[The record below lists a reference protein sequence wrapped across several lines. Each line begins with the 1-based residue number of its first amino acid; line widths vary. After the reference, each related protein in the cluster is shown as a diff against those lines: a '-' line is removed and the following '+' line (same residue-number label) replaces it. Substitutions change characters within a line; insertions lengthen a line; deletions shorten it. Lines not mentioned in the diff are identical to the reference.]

1 MRHVVQRIHLQL
13 GDFWWYSLL
22 LFLALRCGDVINA
35 FVGLWL
41 VPKYVPQAELG
52 AVLAITNFASVFGLP
67 ITILVTVYTKFLSR
81 YQALG
86 QVDKVKSLLQ
96 WFIGA
101 SIIFVLVSSLLSV
114 VLLPLFFERIRIVSG
129 SLGLLIV
136 FSGIIGAVTPVFSN
150 ALQGLKK
157 FNALT
162 VQNFLSAPIR
172 LVAMLVAIPF
182 RALSGYMLGQ
192 VAAPLFTICWAGFSL
207 RHELRRE
214 VKATPFW
221 KDDGRRLL
229 KYLGCVSV
237 WFLTGVP
244 YAALFT
250 MIVRQRLPEVES
262 AAYYMIS
269 RFAELG
275 TYAGVTMAVVMFPL
289 VSEAHAKGEPTE
301 GILRK
306 VNIATLA
313 FGALATLV
321 FFFFGGFILGLLPTS
336 APYSRFSFDMSL
348 LCTSLVLGQ
357 IWSNYTS
364 HEIAKERFTFL
375 LYGVPLTVLHIVT
388 LICFTGYSFF
398 YGIFSQSIVDWM
410 GSMNLATLRNILW
423 LQLVVLICRIVLAW
437 IESVIR
443 ANRACRVYSMRSSM
457 GK

>member
-1 MRHVVQRIHLQL
+1 MRRIVQRIHLRL

-22 LFLALRCGDVINA
+22 LFFALRCGDVINA

-41 VPKYVPQAELG
+41 VPKFVPQSELG

-67 ITILVTVYTKFLSR
+67 ITILVTVYTKFLNR
-81 YQALG
+81 YMALG
-86 QVDKVKSLLQ
+86 QAGKVKSLLQ

-101 SIIFVLVSSLLSV
+101 SIVFVLVSSLLSV
-114 VLLPLFFERIRIVSG
+114 ILLPLFFERIRIVSG

-172 LVAMLVAIPF
+172 LVTMLVAIPF

-207 RHELRRE
+207 RKELRSE
-214 VKATPFW
+214 VKPVLFW
-221 KDDGRRLL
+221 KEDGRRLL
-229 KYLGCVSV
+229 KYLACVAV
-237 WFLTGVP
+237 WFLTGGP

-250 MIVRQRLPEVES
+250 MIVRQRLPEAES

-275 TYAGVTMAVVMFPL
+275 TYAGVTMMVVMFPL
-289 VSEAHAKGEPTE
+289 VSEAHTKGKPTE
-301 GILRK
+301 GILRNA
-306 VNIATLA
+306 NIATLA
-313 FGALATLV
+313 FGFLITLV
-321 FFFFGGFILGLLPTS
+321 FFFFGGFILELLPTS
-336 APYSRFSFDMSL
+336 APYSRFSYDMAL
-348 LCTSLVLGQ
+348 LCASLVLGQ
-357 IWSNYTS
+357 IWSNYTN

-375 LYGVPLTVLHIVT
+375 WYGVPLTILHTMVLV
-388 LICFTGYSFF
+388 CFTGYSFF
-398 YGIFSQSIVDWM
+398 YGIFPKSIVDWM
-410 GSMNLATLRNILW
+410 GSINLATLRNILW
-423 LQLVVLICRIVLAW
+423 LQLYVAVVRVLFVGV
-437 IESVIR
+437 ESYSLRVTA
-443 ANRACRVYSMRSSM
+443 ANNHVNR
-457 GK
+457 GL